1 MAEHPSSETWS
12 DEPEITA
19 SSSIS
24 NYCNIP
30 RQFIA
35 LSYDINIVHR
45 VESAFLGILEL
56 RIYIP
61 LAKDS
66 TTLCMGVL
74 QGSVLGPTLWNLLY
88 DGVLEAARGMESR
101 LVAYADDLAAVVTG
115 DTKRKMVEN
124 ANKVLSAVDAWMRD
138 HSLNLAPEKT
148 EAILLTGM
156 RRAPGLAF
164 NLGGTIIMPKKEV
177 KYLGVTIDKGRTF
190 GPHVQKICDKAE
202 RTAVAL
208 AKLMP
213 NIGGPRQQK
222 RVVMARVVESGM
234 LYAASIWADAV
245 QIGRY
250 RERLLKAQRKMT
262 LRIASAYRTVST
274 DAAGVIAGVLP
285 MDLMVEQRRECHMSV
300 QRGMEVKEAKK
311 VSRERAHAKWQERWN
326 ASTKAAWTRR
336 LIPEI
341 DKWLG
346 RRHGEVCYQ
355 TTQFL
360 HRMAASGCT
369 CTELGSAARKIVYIA
384 RVETPQNTLSLL
396 VRDGRRKGPK

>member
-1 MAEHPSSETWS
+1 
-12 DEPEITA
+12 
-19 SSSIS
+19 
-24 NYCNIP
+24 
-30 RQFIA
+30 
-35 LSYDINIVHR
+35 
-45 VESAFLGILEL
+45 
-56 RIYIP
+56 
-61 LAKDS
+61 
-66 TTLCMGVL
+66 
-74 QGSVLGPTLWNLLY
+74 
-88 DGVLEAARGMESR
+88 
-101 LVAYADDLAAVVTG
+101 
-115 DTKRKMVEN
+115 
-124 ANKVLSAVDAWMRD
+124 
-138 HSLNLAPEKT
+138 
-148 EAILLTGM
+148 
-156 RRAPGLAF
+156 
-164 NLGGTIIMPKKEV
+164 MPKKEV

-190 GPHVQKICDKAE
+190 GSHVQKICDKAE
-202 RTAVAL
+202 RTAAAL

-245 QIGRY
+245 QIGRH

-285 MDLMVEQRRECHMSV
+285 MDLMVEERRECHMSV

-360 HRMAASGCT
+360 TGHGSFGAYLHRIGKRRQEDCIYCAGRDTPEHAIFACERW
-369 CTELGSAARKIVYIA
+369 TEKRAQMNIQLGVVVTPENFIDLIVESESAWKIIMGT
-384 RVETPQNTLSLL
+384 VEAII
-396 VRDGRRKGPK
+396 RRKERDMRET